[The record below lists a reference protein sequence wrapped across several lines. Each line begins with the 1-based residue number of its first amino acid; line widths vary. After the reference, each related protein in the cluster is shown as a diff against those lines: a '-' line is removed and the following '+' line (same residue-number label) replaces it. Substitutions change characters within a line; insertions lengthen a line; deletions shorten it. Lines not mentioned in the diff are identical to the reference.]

1 MVFYGCAMMSG
12 KNRWKWAWGILVLLA
27 VPGCSINDEPRPR
40 LGSYATS
47 TPGTNFLDLSTLG
60 DHKYYDGLF
69 EKNGIVYTCRG
80 GHIDIA
86 HLRIAADYT
95 RYLYNRT
102 KQCLLKTDR
111 QFSFKLNVEPSR
123 YYIRLTYP
131 KNWKDLPASQ
141 KEQIAQDVALEL
153 GQYLTFTMV
162 TWHEVLTFF
171 GYKSMAFLPEFASA
185 FSWEDNYSNLLGI
198 RLAAEAI
205 RTRPQ
210 DYDMAMTALIKA
222 QMEYLG
228 IVSAA
233 EAHAAAEAMRGVWFE
248 GNILGTMKVRNMDIG
263 LDDGQITPLLV
274 PSMCDQPQPQSYPV
288 PTLTSFNKHG
298 FTMDLYIRPQEFE
311 RDQILKVVC
320 PDGGCNRICM
330 PDDLPIFL
338 AYIKDKCR
346 QIGCTVVE

>member
-248 GNILGTMKVRNMDIG
+248 GNILVTMKVRNMDIG

>member
-1 MVFYGCAMMSG
+1 MSG

-248 GNILGTMKVRNMDIG
+248 GNILVTMKVRNMDIG

>member
-1 MVFYGCAMMSG
+1 MSG
-12 KNRWKWAWGILVLLA
+12 KTRWRWAWAILALFTVA
-27 VPGCSINDEPRPR
+27 GCSINDEPRPR

-131 KNWKDLPASQ
+131 KNWKDLPAPQ
-141 KEQIAQDVALEL
+141 KEQIAEDVALEL

-205 RTRPQ
+205 RDGSQ
-210 DYDMAMTALIKA
+210 DYDVAMTALIKA
-222 QMEYLG
+222 QMEHLG
-228 IVSAA
+228 IVSAS
-233 EAHAAAEAMRGVWFE
+233 EAHAAAEAMRGIWFE
-248 GNILGTMKVRNMDIG
+248 GNILVTMKVRNMDIG

-298 FTMDLYIRPQEFE
+298 FAMDLYIRPQEFE

-330 PDDLPIFL
+330 PEDLPIFL
-338 AYIKDKCR
+338 AYLKDKCR

>member
-1 MVFYGCAMMSG
+1 MMSG

-248 GNILGTMKVRNMDIG
+248 GNILVTMKVRNMDIG

-288 PTLTSFNKHG
+288 PTLTSFHKHG